1 MGKIQTLPV
10 AFPLHEDR
18 NFISESE
25 WVIFKLL
32 CKPLD
37 SFATEQAENLS
48 SATGNQV
55 SIQRCDELI
64 RIVRILQLD
73 GLGSWISRLFAE
85 AGFNVD
91 DIRNSEASH
100 IIGTVNN
107 KAKYPLCND
116 ATMRALLKLQTE
128 WKSTANLGKKHE

>member
-1 MGKIQTLPV
+1 MGKTQAFPGT
-10 AFPLHEDR
+10 FPLHEDR

-55 SIQRCDELI
+55 SIKRCDELI
-64 RIVRILQLD
+64 RIVRISQLD

-91 DIRNSEASH
+91 DIRNNEASH
-100 IIGTVNN
+100 IIDTINN

-116 ATMRALLKLQTE
+116 AAMRALLKLQLQ
-128 WKSTANLGKKHE
+128 WKNIAALDKQP